1 MDIIFV
7 GKYECL
13 NGGILFYPPYFN
25 QFEERNKPIQW
36 FKATY
41 IVGQKQLN
49 LVVLSIDFRCPTF
62 DMVLTLISCVFFFQ
76 LHDSLYEMKMLSTS
90 QEGVLAKEF

>member
-1 MDIIFV
+1 
-7 GKYECL
+7 
-13 NGGILFYPPYFN
+13 
-25 QFEERNKPIQW
+25 
-36 FKATY
+36 
-41 IVGQKQLN
+41 VGQKQLN